1 MDIAAWAAPVAVS
14 VTLDTPRFLL
24 RDLVE
29 SDASAR
35 YLSWFSNE
43 GARTYI
49 ESAAHT
55 KELDD
60 LRRFIRDRVGRDD
73 VLFLGIFDKTTG
85 DHIGN
90 VKFEPVDTRKAYAVM
105 GMLIGESAY
114 RGKGVAAEVLAAI
127 GEWLKRYR
135 GINEIVLEVHPD
147 NTAAIRAYEKAGYR
161 VSATPHLPLAPP
173 HTVKMVCSL

>member
-1 MDIAAWAAPVAVS
+1 MN
-14 VTLDTPRFLL
+14 VTLHTPRFVL

-29 SDASAR
+29 SDASER

-43 GARTYI
+43 DARTYI

-55 KELDD
+55 KALDD
-60 LRRFIRDRVGRDD
+60 LRRFIRDRMGRDD

-90 VKFEPVDTRKAYAVM
+90 VKFEPVDSLKRYAVM

-114 RGKGVAAEVLAAI
+114 RGKGVAAEVLAAS
-127 GEWLKRYR
+127 GEWLKRHR
-135 GINEIVLEVHPD
+135 GITEIVLEVHPD
-147 NTAAIRAYEKAGYR
+147 NTAAIHAYEKAGYR
-161 VSATPHLPLAPP
+161 VVSATPHLPNAPP
-173 HTVKMVCSL
+173 HTVKMVCTL